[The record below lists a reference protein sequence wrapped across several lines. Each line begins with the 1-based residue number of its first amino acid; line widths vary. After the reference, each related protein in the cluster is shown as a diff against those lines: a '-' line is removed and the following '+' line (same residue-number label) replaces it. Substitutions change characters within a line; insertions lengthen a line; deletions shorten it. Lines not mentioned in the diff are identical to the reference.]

1 MGTSI
6 RSNLSRRNR
15 YWISRHRYYE
25 LKHFCLQYSEWLT
38 EYRSIDGY
46 QKSSRMNLT
55 GVKSTA
61 ISDAT
66 ERLTEAKMYYFER
79 MSLVKSLCKEADP
92 ELSDYIFKA
101 VTEEVSYSTLRTKY
115 DIPCSKD
122 YYYES
127 YRKFFWLL
135 SNARK

>member
-1 MGTSI
+1 MGTNI
-6 RSNLSRRNR
+6 RSNLSRKNR

-66 ERLTEAKMYYFER
+66 ERLTEAKIPTMG
-79 MSLVKSLCKEADP
+79 
-92 ELSDYIFKA
+92 A
-101 VTEEVSYSTLRTKY
+101 VAGIY
-115 DIPCSKD
+115 DIG
-122 YYYES
+122 
-127 YRKFFWLL
+127 
-135 SNARK
+135 